1 VTVDTTHK
9 DHLDFWGNGS
19 TTHFPFPWILDD
31 EEDSLHVYFL
41 PNDSAAGQ
49 KLVQGVDYKI
59 MGSPE
64 TGEGEIL
71 YPLAEDAQA
80 LAMNERL
87 YIIPELS
94 ISQKNSWRYSGVT
107 DLSLIEQADD
117 RLTRI
122 CQQLRGEIQ
131 RCVRMDPRDGQ
142 DPSEFIEKIKS
153 VPQKANLAITQ
164 IKELHEQVQ
173 STTQK
178 SVSQIESLTS
188 ATDAK
193 AKQARSQIDERA
205 TQSLSQI
212 EQLTQGAQ
220 VEAQLIQAQ
229 LEKKAQD
236 SVKQIDE
243 LAKTTKDT
251 AQKAHTQ
258 LDASAAQSIQ
268 QIDQLTQNAKAQAQY
283 AQADIETQAEQSI
296 TRIQQEGQKNIS
308 QMANSMATVQETV
321 RNSKNDIQK
330 TAQATEQK
338 CSAIQDTIQKLTQTT
353 SNAEK
358 KANDATKESASA
370 IEQARQ
376 ALHLVHGV
384 ESAGLGL
391 LYDGVRKLLDAPQ
404 SSAKERQ
411 WAVESIDALPLA
423 SLSTVTIAGAPR
435 VELLLTGALYGMDPA
450 LSYGQENTLPQ
461 DCYGILRIN
470 DTELYASF
478 LEQKNGK
485 EIRTRI
491 LLHPVYSSAAQ
502 VTGIQAGD
510 TVNCAICTRRAS
522 HALRG
527 PVLRERQFFTNSL
540 QKLCA
545 CPSPLSSLPVAPHW
559 TTLSAGASQDGA
571 SSVKFS
577 STKPAHALFTGL
589 DLSRSYLVE
598 AQVSLSAGSLAF
610 TAESTDPAN
619 ACSAF
624 CSATHG
630 TGVLSCM
637 LPAGRTQSSCGF
649 VTGTQGATGRC
660 TLTRITE
667 VRPHDLCPSLN
678 SFCIGTFSFSSH
690 WSQDASGA
698 LSCKK
703 CGYESLRIAKP
714 LRPLTPGRRYLF
726 EVVLTGTDCR
736 AALTLSTPRQL
747 TKLSAKPTR
756 LSLSVIWSEKTQVT
770 LTTVK
775 GSAQLLECHIWEFPS
790 SADPILGRLACAPV
804 LSGCLESNSL
814 GAVQDT
820 QNARLHPCVS
830 LADDAPSAEPPCV
843 SVQAPAGE
851 QSIAQRVSSSALSGS
866 SILAFSF
873 DAAHEILQCN
883 LTAAAA
889 FCGFSSAQAALDSG
903 VLVVEYSRR
912 AKGFSPVHPAQ
923 YPMLLPGAFVLL
935 IQPQKLTH
943 ALLSELFDVALPQ
956 QSARFSSGVQYVLS
970 AHFSPASLDWSAE
983 HGSFGEVTY
992 TPSAQS
998 NDFMPVLALW
1008 PYLSLCDG
1016 EYLMVCMYEEYF
1028 DSNHGSLNVSD
1039 SSGTG
1044 FCLHG
1049 EKLRRSGAFALPLGI
1064 QELK

>member
-1 VTVDTTHK
+1 MTVDLTHK
-9 DHLDFWGNGS
+9 DHLDFWGNES
-19 TTHFPFPWILDD
+19 TTRFPFPWILDD
-31 EEDSLHVYFL
+31 EEDTLHVFFI
-41 PNDSAAGQ
+41 PRESSEGRE
-49 KLVQGVDYKI
+49 LVLGTDYTI
-59 MGSPE
+59 LGHPE

-71 YPLAEDAQA
+71 YPTAAQGKA
-80 LAMNERL
+80 LATGERL
-87 YIIPELS
+87 YIIPDLS
-94 ISQKNSWRYSGVT
+94 ISQKNSWKYSGVT
-107 DLSLIEQADD
+107 DLRLIEQSDD

-131 RCVRMDPRDGQ
+131 RCVRMDPCIEQ
-142 DPSEFIEKIKS
+142 DPDSFAQKIKEL
-153 VPQKANLAITQ
+153 PQQASQTLTQVGELHKQIQSETSSSLEKLHDHTQLSIEHIEQCSASFKDTAAQAQNTVMSSAKNVEQSCTDLHNTALELNALSTQ
-164 IKELHEQVQ
+164 IKQ
-173 STTQK
+173 T
-178 SVSQIESLTS
+178 
-188 ATDAK
+188 A
-193 AKQARSQIDERA
+193 ERA
-205 TQSLSQI
+205 T
-212 EQLTQGAQ
+212 E
-220 VEAQLIQAQ
+220 
-229 LEKKAQD
+229 
-236 SVKQIDE
+236 
-243 LAKTTKDT
+243 
-251 AQKAHTQ
+251 
-258 LDASAAQSIQ
+258 
-268 QIDQLTQNAKAQAQY
+268 
-283 AQADIETQAEQSI
+283 QAEQA
-296 TRIQQEGQKNIS
+296 K
-308 QMANSMATVQETV
+308 
-321 RNSKNDIQK
+321 D
-330 TAQATEQK
+330 
-338 CSAIQDTIQKLTQTT
+338 
-353 SNAEK
+353 
-358 KANDATKESASA
+358 
-370 IEQARQ
+370 
-376 ALHLVHGV
+376 LVHGV

-423 SLSTVTIAGAPR
+423 SFSTVTIAGSPR
-435 VELLLTGALYGMDPA
+435 VELLLTGALSGMDPR
-450 LSYGQENTLPQ
+450 LSYGQEDTLPQ
-461 DCYGILRIN
+461 DCYAVLRIN
-470 DTELYASF
+470 DSELYASF

-522 HALRG
+522 HALCG

-545 CPSPLSSLPVAPHW
+545 CPSPLHSLPVAPHW
-559 TTLSAGASQDGA
+559 TAFSAGASQEGA
-571 SSVKFS
+571 ASVKFS

-624 CSATHG
+624 RSAAHG
-630 TGVLSCM
+630 NCALSCM

-649 VTGTQGATGRC
+649 VTGAQGATGRC
-660 TLTRITE
+660 TITRITE

-690 WSQDASGA
+690 WSQGASGA

-703 CGYESLRIAKP
+703 CGYESLKITKP

-726 EVVLTGTDCR
+726 EVILTGTDCR
-736 AALTLSTPRQL
+736 AGLTLSTPRQL

-775 GSAQLLECHIWEFPS
+775 GSAQLLEYHIWEFPS
-790 SADPILGRLACAPV
+790 STEPILGRLPCAPV

-820 QNARLHPCVS
+820 QNAQLHPCVS
-830 LADDAPSAEPPCV
+830 LADGVPSAESPCV
-843 SVQAPAGE
+843 SVQAPTGE

-866 SILAFSF
+866 SFLAFSF
-873 DAAHEILQCN
+873 DAAHGVLLCN
-883 LTAAAA
+883 LAAAA
-889 FCGFSSAQAALDSG
+889 SSCAFSSAQDALDSG

-912 AKGFSPVHPAQ
+912 AKGLAPVHPAQ
-923 YPMLLPGAFVLL
+923 HPMLLPGAFVLL

-943 ALLSELFDVALPQ
+943 ALLSELFDIAFPQ

-970 AHFSPASLDWSAE
+970 AHFTPASLDWSAE

-992 TPSAQS
+992 APSAQG
-998 NDFMPVLALW
+998 NDFTPVLALW

-1016 EYLMVCMYEEYF
+1016 EYLMVCIYEEYF
-1028 DSNHGSLNVSD
+1028 GSEHGSLNVSD
-1039 SSGTG
+1039 SSGAN
-1044 FCLHG
+1044 FCLHD